1 MEKIKLN
8 SEYFFKPK
16 NKLINNWILRKYSF
30 NKIDIYD
37 EKPCIYISPMVSVID
52 YNLITKCLNI
62 KFVFL
67 KNEIVAKINANK
79 LDSHSKQ
86 KLSSEINDLTTAG
99 YSIAFLWNNSPSIF
113 GENEKITESLAKFLH
128 ETKLDVKFLTFPG
141 EFFAIPMWSE
151 MQRNTKIFASQKIKV
166 EARMLE
172 GLSIKE
178 IVKVYQNSVPASATQ
193 YSNKYPIELHSNC
206 LATGLERVMY
216 ACPNCKKLLSLYSEC
231 SCIKCKACGSAI
243 ELSKNGEILFT
254 KNLSNFDDIEKFQF
268 MCLKHCEFNVNKII
282 EYNKLT
288 QILSEKCKKPV
299 KINVIL
305 QIYAE
310 KMILI
315 NPLTHKKTT
324 YYYEDIEEIDYSF
337 NNSLLIKTKNAK
349 QLHFFGNSNENLL
362 IIKDLVKIN
371 KN

>member
-1 MEKIKLN
+1 MEKFKVN
-8 SEYFFKPK
+8 SDYFFKPK
-16 NKLINNWILRKYSF
+16 NKLSNNWILRKYNF

-37 EKPCIYISPMVSVID
+37 EKPCIYLSPMVSVID
-52 YNLITKCLNI
+52 YNLIAKCLNI

-67 KNEIVAKINANK
+67 KNEIVAEINSDK
-79 LDSHSKQ
+79 LDKNNKQ
-86 KLSSEINDLTTAG
+86 KLLGEIKSLITAG

-113 GENEKITESLAKFLH
+113 GENEKLTESLARFLR

-151 MQRNTKIFASQKIKV
+151 VQRNTKIFASQKIKV

-172 GLSIKE
+172 GLSLKE
-178 IVKVYQNSVPASATQ
+178 IIKAYQNSVPASATQ
-193 YSNKYPIELHSNC
+193 YSNKYPVEMRSNC

-231 SCIKCKACGSAI
+231 SCIKCKECGSAI

-268 MCLKHCEFNVNKII
+268 SCLKHSEFDINKII

-288 QILSEKCKKPV
+288 QILSEKCKKTV
-299 KINVIL
+299 KINIIL

-310 KMILI
+310 KMIVV

-324 YYYEDIEEIDYSF
+324 YYYEDFEKVNYSF
-337 NNSLLIKTKNAK
+337 KNSLHITTKNAK